1 MITHKCP
8 DCMNFL
14 TMKKRAHEKRK
25 NFKDFTICFR
35 FNLLSYQDPTV
46 VASVP
51 LRLHGSV
58 KFPMSKLSDNWFDGN
73 QIFYSFHPIPPG
85 NGWLFA
91 NTFAERTMEVL
102 AQNGV
107 YSIWPIYKEEI
118 NANSWHSIC
127 FGFDVEKKFMYI
139 VHNGKTQDN
148 VTQPDIWAKANQG
161 FDTSITEPVVRTYPW
176 GNATDWHV
184 NYVNSAPVGAHLGI
198 NYWPFS
204 GYITDYHIFGH
215 SLSAEEMYDITTCK
229 SFPKGDIY
237 SWDAEDWTPFDKE
250 LQKNKATA
258 VQYRIVDIPKSS
270 LCKTS
275 QKFTYFP
282 DMYDLLG
289 AINLC
294 RRFGGKMVDVSTTK
308 KAQAVVQFVSDIM
321 DNPKYDRLGKLLNP
335 WVAYTDAAE
344 FNVWRHYETGELPD
358 EPLTWN
364 EAEPNGGMVENCAQ
378 LVVKE
383 ERAKRTVLYN
393 DLTCTYKGDSARTVC
408 QDMKEIVVKLR
419 GMCKYSRIDTTFSMI
434 EGEINQKRY
443 FSGNTGWRIFW
454 DEANELWEL
463 SSPNMENMIGTHT
476 EFETYPL
483 GKRFWKIVNDTRC
496 SYPNPDKVLLNMSP
510 CNSSSFT
517 CDDGSCIPM
526 TKR

>member
-1 MITHKCP
+1 
-8 DCMNFL
+8 
-14 TMKKRAHEKRK
+14 
-25 NFKDFTICFR
+25 
-35 FNLLSYQDPTV
+35 
-46 VASVP
+46 
-51 LRLHGSV
+51 
-58 KFPMSKLSDNWFDGN
+58 
-73 QIFYSFHPIPPG
+73 
-85 NGWLFA
+85 
-91 NTFAERTMEVL
+91 
-102 AQNGV
+102 
-107 YSIWPIYKEEI
+107 
-118 NANSWHSIC
+118 
-127 FGFDVEKKFMYI
+127 
-139 VHNGKTQDN
+139 
-148 VTQPDIWAKANQG
+148 
-161 FDTSITEPVVRTYPW
+161 
-176 GNATDWHV
+176 
-184 NYVNSAPVGAHLGI
+184 
-198 NYWPFS
+198 
-204 GYITDYHIFGH
+204 
-215 SLSAEEMYDITTCK
+215 
-229 SFPKGDIY
+229 
-237 SWDAEDWTPFDKE
+237 
-250 LQKNKATA
+250 
-258 VQYRIVDIPKSS
+258 
-270 LCKTS
+270 
-275 QKFTYFP
+275 
-282 DMYDLLG
+282 
-289 AINLC
+289 
-294 RRFGGKMVDVSTTK
+294 
-308 KAQAVVQFVSDIM
+308 M

-358 EPLTWN
+358 EPLIWN

-393 DLTCTYKGDSARTVC
+393 DLTCTYKGSSARTVC

-454 DEANELWEL
+454 DKANELWEL